1 MATIKDLITLAKN
14 EKGYLEK
21 KTNEYLDYKTKN
33 AGYNNY
39 TKYARDLDNIKDFYN
54 GKKNGY
60 SWCSVFVAWCFV
72 KTFGTKRA
80 KELLNYPPKSL
91 GAGVG
96 YAKKYFVNKNQYFN
110 SPQIGDCIFFKND
123 KGGMQH
129 IGLVYNFD
137 STYVYTIEG
146 NTNSTAE
153 VVANGGS
160 VCTKK
165 YKLNYKHI
173 DGYGRPL
180 WSKEEKDQ
188 TEFVIKYVY
197 NVDDEGLVVHEQP
210 AGKDTGE
217 LLKAGTQVEVYE
229 TQGSWSRIGDNK
241 WVYSSYLSK
250 TKPKTKTVTNVKNQ
264 PLNVRNKPST
274 KGKVVGGLYNGNVV
288 QVYKTKNGW
297 SKLSKDEERWCA
309 SSYLK

>member
-1 MATIKDLITLAKN
+1 MATIKDLLNVAKN

-39 TKYARDLDNIKDFYN
+39 TKYARDLDKIPDFYN
-54 GKKNGY
+54 GKKNGFA
-60 SWCSVFVAWCFV
+60 WCSVFVAWCFV

-96 YAKKYFVNKNQYFN
+96 YAKRYFVSKNQYYN

-123 KGGMQH
+123 KGTMQH
-129 IGLVYNFD
+129 IGLVYNYD
-137 STYVYTIEG
+137 NTYVYTIEG
-146 NTNSTAE
+146 NTSSTAE
-153 VVANGGS
+153 VVPNGGA
-160 VCTKK
+160 VCAKK
-165 YKLNYKHI
+165 YKLNNKYI

-180 WSKEEKDQ
+180 WSKEERNEIDY
-188 TEFVIKYVY
+188 VIRYVSG
-197 NVDDEGLVVHEQP
+197 VDDEGLVVHESP

-217 LLKAGTQVEVYE
+217 LLKAGTQVTVYE
-229 TQGSWSRIGDNK
+229 IQKKWSRIGDNK
-241 WVYSSYLSK
+241 WVYNDYLSK
-250 TKPKTKTVTNVKNQ
+250 TKPNVKTVYNVKNP

-274 KGKVVGGLYNGNVV
+274 DGKVVGKLYNGNTV

-297 SKLSKDEERWCA
+297 AKVSKQEERWCA
-309 SSYLK
+309 KSYLK